1 MKITKY
7 LHSCLLVEENDQV
20 VLIDPGAYTYDANVL
35 DLNLL
40 KKLDFILITHEHA
53 DHFSLPFVQEITR
66 HFPEVSII
74 TTKSVAQQLEK
85 ELIPVMTEGTYD
97 LHLEPVPHEDILFA
111 PPPENM
117 KFTLF
122 NKLSHPGDSFH
133 FTSGT
138 DILAMP
144 MTAPW
149 GSMVDAMKKVIDL
162 KPKIVIPIH
171 DWHWKD
177 EAIESFYPRIADLFN
192 QHGIEFKLIKTGETI
207 QI

>member
-1 MKITKY
+1 MRVTKF
-7 LHSCLLVEENDQV
+7 LHSCLVVEENDRV
-20 VLIDPGAYTYDANVL
+20 ILIDPGDYTYQAGVL

-40 KKLDFILITHEHA
+40 AQLDFILITHEHA

-74 TTKSVAQQLEK
+74 TTKSVAAQLEK
-85 ELIPVMTEGTYD
+85 EHIPVMTEGTYD
-97 LHLEPVPHEDILFA
+97 IHVEPVPHEEILFA
-111 PPPENM
+111 PPPANL

-122 NKLSHPGDSFH
+122 NKLVHPGDSFH
-133 FTSGT
+133 FTSEA

-149 GSMVDAMKKVIDL
+149 GSLVEAMKKVIEL

-171 DWHWKD
+171 DWHLKD
-177 EAIESFYPRIADLFN
+177 EAIESFYPRVAEIFTS
-192 QHGIEFKLIKTGETI
+192 HGIELKQAKTGKTLMC
-207 QI
+207 